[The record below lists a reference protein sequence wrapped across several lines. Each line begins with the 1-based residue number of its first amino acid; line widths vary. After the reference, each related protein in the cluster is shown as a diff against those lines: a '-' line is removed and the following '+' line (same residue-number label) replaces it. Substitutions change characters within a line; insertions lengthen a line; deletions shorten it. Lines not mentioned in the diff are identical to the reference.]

1 MEKKGG
7 KMRLGFSPAISQ
19 KSISR
24 ITSELAKMKIHRWVH
39 LPFSRIAY
47 QLKLKIRG
55 WLNYYGVYRKSE
67 MRRLFKTLNQRLYK
81 WVRNKYKRLKKKHWY
96 YSLKHLQGIAESYPN
111 MFEHWKYEGFRP

>member
-1 MEKKGG
+1 ME
-7 KMRLGFSPAISQ
+7 
-19 KSISR
+19 
-24 ITSELAKMKIHRWVH
+24 H
-39 LPFSRIAY
+39 LPFSRLAY